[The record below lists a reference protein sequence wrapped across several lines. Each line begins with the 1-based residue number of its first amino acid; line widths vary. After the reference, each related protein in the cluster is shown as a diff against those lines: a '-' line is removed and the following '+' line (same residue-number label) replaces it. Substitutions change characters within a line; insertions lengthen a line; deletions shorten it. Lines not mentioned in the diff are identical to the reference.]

1 MEIRPSAES
10 VTVVMTRE
18 EAARLGF
25 AMRVG
30 YEAISRPEYY
40 IRTGLSQPLVR
51 DIAGALI
58 GAEEAVVI
66 ELAPG
71 IEEVE
76 NPRRSRPAE

>member
-10 VTVVMTRE
+10 VTVEMTRE

-25 AMRVG
+25 AMRAG

-51 DIAGALI
+51 EIARVLI
-58 GAEEAVVI
+58 EAEAAVVI
-66 ELAPG
+66 ELARG

-76 NPRRSRPAE
+76 NPRRPRPTE

>member
-1 MEIRPSAES
+1 
-10 VTVVMTRE
+10 MTRE

-25 AMRVG
+25 AMRAG

-51 DIAGALI
+51 EIARALI
-58 GAEEAVVI
+58 EAKAVARI

-71 IEEVE
+71 NEEVE
-76 NPRRSRPAE
+76 NPRRPRPIE